1 MQNWEFIDNEDLSIG
16 ITTAPQLRSGPRPK
30 GCNRTETRVVNELPP
45 HTDVKVQED
54 AGLDPVLLAI
64 MANRMDSICREMTNT
79 VLFSARS
86 AVIGIAR
93 DFSCAIITAA
103 DEVLSVAEAMP
114 IHVFGMHLQ
123 TASMAAHHPDFREG
137 DAFLDNDPY
146 VGNSHAADHTI
157 LVPVFHEGEHFFT
170 VGIKAHQADTGNSQ
184 PTTYFAAAKD
194 VYQEGTLIF
203 PCVQVQ
209 HNFKNNE
216 DIIRMCRRRI
226 RVPDQWFGDYLAAIG
241 AARIGERRL
250 KGFIAKYGAEAVRS
264 FVSEWL
270 NYSERRAADAIK
282 ALPSGQFV
290 AEAVHDPIDKYL
302 PNGVHIKA
310 GINIDSRTGKIRV
323 DLTDNP
329 DCVDAGLNLTQAT
342 ATMSATQAVLCCLDS
357 DIPPNSGSLRRIDVK
372 LRENCIVGIPRF
384 PHSCSVATT
393 NMTDTIINAILAGFA
408 QLGDGYGFSQG
419 NMCNGAGTGVCSGK
433 DWRTEGAPYV
443 NQMFMSAGGMPAS
456 AQYDGMHG
464 MVNPVSVGLVYR
476 DSIEVN
482 EQRFPFQVECVR
494 ALEDSCGAG
503 RRRGGPASE
512 VIFGPRHDDMLV
524 INISNGLINVPQGVL
539 GGLPAKQGIQVRL
552 AANGSREVYSTDA
565 YCHLAPGDRLHAID
579 NGGGG
584 YGDPLDREAE
594 RVLSDVAE
602 RYVSREQAKE
612 VYGVVIIGSRE
623 LDDLAVDAK
632 STEILRLS
640 RRPAAGA

>member
-1 MQNWEFIDNEDLSIG
+1 MDDV
-16 ITTAPQLRSGPRPK
+16 TPDTAM
-30 GCNRTETRVVNELPP
+30 
-45 HTDVKVQED
+45 D
-54 AGLDPVLLAI
+54 ALHGADGQQGGGVDAVLLAI
-64 MANRMDSICREMTNT
+64 MANRMDAICREMTNT

-93 DFSCAIITAA
+93 DFSCAIITAG
-103 DEVLSVAEAMP
+103 DEVLAVAEAMP

-123 TASMAAHHPDFREG
+123 TASMKKHHPDFREG

-157 LVPVFHEGEHFFT
+157 LVPVFYEGEHFFT
-170 VGIKAHQADTGNSQ
+170 VGVKAHQADTGNSQ
-184 PTTYFAAAKD
+184 PTTYLAAAKD

-209 HNFKNNE
+209 SDFENIE

-226 RVPDQWFGDYLAAIG
+226 RVPDQWYGDYLAAIG

-250 KGFIAKYGAEAVRS
+250 RSFIAKYGAAAVRG
-264 FVSEWL
+264 FIRDWL
-270 NYSERRAADAIK
+270 DYSERRAAGAIQ
-282 ALPSGQFV
+282 ALPGGRII
-290 AEAVHDPIDKYL
+290 AEGVHDPIAPYL
-302 PNGVHIKA
+302 PDGVRIQVA
-310 GINIDSRTGKIRV
+310 IDIDSEDGRIKV
-323 DLTDNP
+323 DLRDNP
-329 DCVDAGLNLTQAT
+329 DSVDAGLNLTRST
-342 ATMSATQAVLCCLDS
+342 ATMSAAQAVFCCLDA
-357 DIPPNSGSLRRIDVK
+357 DIPHNSGSLRRIEVA

-433 DWRTEGAPYV
+433 DWRLNDAPYV

-456 AQYDGMHG
+456 AHNDGMHG
-464 MVNPVSVGLVYR
+464 LVNPVSVGLVYR

-482 EQRFPFQVECVR
+482 EQRFPFQVQCVR

-512 VIFGPRHDDMLV
+512 VIFGPRHDEMLV
-524 INISNGLINVPQGVL
+524 INICNGLVNVPQGVL
-539 GGLPAKQGIQVRL
+539 GGRPAKAGLQARL
-552 AANGSREVYSTDA
+552 AADGGEHVYGTDA
-565 YCHLAPGDRLHAID
+565 YCHLAPGDRLRAVD

-584 YGDPLDREAE
+584 YGDPLERESE
-594 RVLSDVAE
+594 RVLADVAE
-602 RYVSREQAKE
+602 RYVSRQQAE
-612 VYGVVIIGSRE
+612 AVYGVVITGSAAR
-623 LDDLAVDAK
+623 DDLAIDAEA
-632 STEILRLS
+632 TAELRQRL
-640 RRPAAGA
+640 RP

>member
-1 MQNWEFIDNEDLSIG
+1 MDDV
-16 ITTAPQLRSGPRPK
+16 TPDTAM
-30 GCNRTETRVVNELPP
+30 
-45 HTDVKVQED
+45 D
-54 AGLDPVLLAI
+54 ALHGADGQQGGGVDAVLLAI
-64 MANRMDSICREMTNT
+64 MANRMDAICREMTNT

-93 DFSCAIITAA
+93 DFSCAIITAG
-103 DEVLSVAEAMP
+103 DEVLAVAEAMP

-123 TASMAAHHPDFREG
+123 TASMKKHHPYFREG

-157 LVPVFHEGEHFFT
+157 LVPVFYEGEHFFT
-170 VGIKAHQADTGNSQ
+170 VGVKAHQADTGNSQ
-184 PTTYFAAAKD
+184 PTTYLAAAKD

-209 HNFKNNE
+209 SDFENIE

-226 RVPDQWFGDYLAAIG
+226 RVPDQWYGDYLAAIG

-250 KGFIAKYGAEAVRS
+250 RSFIAKYGAAAVRG
-264 FVSEWL
+264 FIRDWL
-270 NYSERRAADAIK
+270 DYSERRAAGAIQ
-282 ALPSGQFV
+282 ALPGGRII
-290 AEAVHDPIDKYL
+290 AEGVHDPIAPYL
-302 PNGVHIKA
+302 PDGVRIQVA
-310 GINIDSRTGKIRV
+310 IDIDSEDGRIKV
-323 DLTDNP
+323 DLRDNP
-329 DCVDAGLNLTQAT
+329 DSVDAGLNLTRST
-342 ATMSATQAVLCCLDS
+342 ATMSAAQAVFCCLDA
-357 DIPPNSGSLRRIDVK
+357 DIPHNSGSLRRIEVA

-433 DWRTEGAPYV
+433 DWRLNDAPYV

-456 AQYDGMHG
+456 AHNDGMHG
-464 MVNPVSVGLVYR
+464 LVNPVSVGLVYR

-482 EQRFPFQVECVR
+482 EQRFPFQVQCVR

-512 VIFGPRHDDMLV
+512 VIFGPRHDEMLV
-524 INISNGLINVPQGVL
+524 INICNGLVNVPQGVL
-539 GGLPAKQGIQVRL
+539 GGRPAKAGLQARL
-552 AANGSREVYSTDA
+552 AADGGEHVYGTDA
-565 YCHLAPGDRLHAID
+565 YCHLAPGDRLRAVD

-584 YGDPLDREAE
+584 YGDPLERESE
-594 RVLSDVAE
+594 RVLADVAE
-602 RYVSREQAKE
+602 RYVSRQQAE
-612 VYGVVIIGSRE
+612 AVYGVVITGSAAR
-623 LDDLAVDAK
+623 DDLAVDAEA
-632 STEILRLS
+632 TAELRQRL
-640 RRPAAGA
+640 RP

>member
-1 MQNWEFIDNEDLSIG
+1 MDDV
-16 ITTAPQLRSGPRPK
+16 TPDTAM
-30 GCNRTETRVVNELPP
+30 
-45 HTDVKVQED
+45 D
-54 AGLDPVLLAI
+54 AQHGADGQQGGGVDAVLLAI
-64 MANRMDSICREMTNT
+64 MANRMDAICREMTNT

-93 DFSCAIITAA
+93 DFSCAIITAG
-103 DEVLSVAEAMP
+103 DEVLAVAEAMP

-123 TASMAAHHPDFREG
+123 TASMKKHHPDFREG

-170 VGIKAHQADTGNSQ
+170 VGVKAHQADTGNSQ
-184 PTTYFAAAKD
+184 PTTYLAVAKD

-209 HNFKNNE
+209 SDFENIE

-226 RVPDQWFGDYLAAIG
+226 RVPDQWYGDYLAAIG

-250 KGFIAKYGAEAVRS
+250 RSFIAKYGAAAVRG
-264 FVSEWL
+264 FIRDWL
-270 NYSERRAADAIK
+270 DYSERRAAGAIQ
-282 ALPSGQFV
+282 ALPGGRII
-290 AEAVHDPIDKYL
+290 AEGVHDPIAPYL
-302 PNGVHIKA
+302 PDGVRIQVA
-310 GINIDSRTGKIRV
+310 IDIDSEDGRIKV
-323 DLTDNP
+323 DLRDNP
-329 DCVDAGLNLTQAT
+329 DSIDAGLNLTRST
-342 ATMSATQAVLCCLDS
+342 ATMSAAQAVFCCLDA
-357 DIPPNSGSLRRIDVK
+357 DIPHNSGSLRRIEVA

-433 DWRTEGAPYV
+433 DWRLNDAPYV

-456 AQYDGMHG
+456 AHNDGMHG
-464 MVNPVSVGLVYR
+464 LVNPVSVGLVYR

-482 EQRFPFQVECVR
+482 EQRFPFQVQCVR
-494 ALEDSCGAG
+494 ALKDSCGAG

-512 VIFGPRHDDMLV
+512 VIFGPRHDEMLV
-524 INISNGLINVPQGVL
+524 INICNGLVNVPQGVL
-539 GGLPAKQGIQVRL
+539 GGRPAKAGLQARL
-552 AANGSREVYSTDA
+552 AADGGEHVYGTDA
-565 YCHLAPGDRLHAID
+565 YCHLAPGDRLRAVD

-584 YGDPLDREAE
+584 YGDPLERESE
-594 RVLSDVAE
+594 RVLADVAE
-602 RYVSREQAKE
+602 RYVSRQQAE
-612 VYGVVIIGSRE
+612 AVYGVVITGSAAR
-623 LDDLAVDAK
+623 DDLAVDAEA
-632 STEILRLS
+632 TAELRQRL
-640 RRPAAGA
+640 RP

>member
-1 MQNWEFIDNEDLSIG
+1 M
-16 ITTAPQLRSGPRPK
+16 
-30 GCNRTETRVVNELPP
+30 NELPS
-45 HTDVKVQED
+45 HSDVKAQE
-54 AGLDPVLLAI
+54 AEGLDPVLLAI
-64 MANRMDSICREMTNT
+64 MANRMDAICREMTNT

-103 DEVLSVAEAMP
+103 DEVLAVAEAMP

-123 TASMAAHHPDFREG
+123 TASMAKHHPDYREG
-137 DAFLDNDPY
+137 DPY

-170 VGIKAHQADTGNSQ
+170 VGVKAHQADTGNSQ
-184 PTTYFAAAKD
+184 PTTYLAAAQD

-209 HNFKNNE
+209 SDFENNE

-226 RVPDQWFGDYLAAIG
+226 RVPDQWYGDYLAAIG

-250 KGFIAKYGAEAVRS
+250 KGFVAKYGAAAVRS
-264 FVSEWL
+264 FITDWL
-270 NYSERRAADAIK
+270 DYSERRATGAIQ
-282 ALPSGQFV
+282 ALPGGQII
-290 AEAVHDPIDKYL
+290 AEAEHDPIEGLL
-302 PNGVHIKA
+302 PDGVHIKA
-310 GINIDSRTGKIRV
+310 GIDIDSENGKIKV
-323 DLTDNP
+323 DLRDNP
-329 DCVDAGLNLTQAT
+329 DSVKAGLNLTEAT
-342 ATMSATQAVLCCLDS
+342 ATMSAAQAVFCCLDS
-357 DIPPNSGSLRRIDVK
+357 DIPHNSGSLRRIDVL

-433 DWRTEGAPYV
+433 DWRLDGAPYV

-456 AQYDGMHG
+456 AKNDGMHG

-482 EQRFPFQVECVR
+482 EQRFPFQVESVR
-494 ALEDSCGAG
+494 AVEDSCGAG

-512 VIFGPRHDDMLV
+512 VILGPRHDDMLV
-524 INISNGLINVPQGVL
+524 INICNGLINVPQGVL
-539 GGLPAKQGIQVRL
+539 GGRAAKPGFQVRL
-552 AANGSREVYSTDA
+552 AADGEKQVYSTDA
-565 YCHLAPGDRLHAID
+565 YCHLAPGDRLHTMD

-602 RYVSREQAKE
+602 RYVSREQAEE
-612 VYGVVIIGSRE
+612 VYGVVISGSRE
-623 LDDLAVDAK
+623 HDDLAVDTAA
-632 STEILRLS
+632 TESLRQD
-640 RRPAAGA
+640 RRVKGDP

>member
-1 MQNWEFIDNEDLSIG
+1 MTDSALQ
-16 ITTAPQLRSGPRPK
+16 TPP
-30 GCNRTETRVVNELPP
+30 ET
-45 HTDVKVQED
+45 QE
-54 AGLDPVLLAI
+54 AEGLDPVLLAI
-64 MANRMDSICREMTNT
+64 MANRMDAICREMTNT

-93 DFSCAIITAA
+93 DFSCAIITSA
-103 DEVLSVAEAMP
+103 DEVLALAEAMP

-123 TASMAAHHPDFREG
+123 TASMKKYHPDFREG

-157 LVPVFHEGEHFFT
+157 LVPVFHQGEHFFT
-170 VGIKAHQADTGNSQ
+170 VGVKAHQADTGNSQ
-184 PTTYFAAAKD
+184 PTTYLAAAKD
-194 VYQEGTLIF
+194 VYHEGALIF

-209 HNFKNNE
+209 SDFENIE

-226 RVPDQWFGDYLAAIG
+226 RVPDQWYGDYLAAVG

-250 KGFIAKYGAEAVRS
+250 GSFIAKYGASAVRG
-264 FVSEWL
+264 FISEWL
-270 NYSERRAADAIK
+270 DYSERRATGAIQ
-282 ALPSGQFV
+282 ALPGGKIIT
-290 AEAVHDPIDKYL
+290 EGVHDPIAPYL
-302 PNGVHIKA
+302 PDGVRIKI
-310 GINIDSRTGKIRV
+310 GIDIDNVEGRIKV
-323 DLTDNP
+323 DLRDNP
-329 DCVDAGLNLTQAT
+329 DSVDAGLNLTEST
-342 ATMSATQAVLCCLDS
+342 STMSAAQAVFCCLDS
-357 DIPPNSGSLRRIDVK
+357 DIPHNSGSLRRIEVL

-393 NMTDTIINAILAGFA
+393 NMTDTIINAILAGFT

-433 DWRTEGAPYV
+433 DWRLGGAPYV

-456 AQYDGMHG
+456 AHNDGMHG

-482 EQRFPFQVECVR
+482 EQRFPFQVQCVR

-524 INISNGLINVPQGVL
+524 INICNGLVNVPQGVL
-539 GGLPAKQGIQVRL
+539 GGLPAKPGLQVKL
-552 AANGSREVYSTDA
+552 SPDGSEHIYATDA
-565 YCHLAPGDRLHAID
+565 YCHLAPGDRLRAVD

-584 YGDPLDREAE
+584 YGDPLERETE

-602 RYVSREQAKE
+602 RYVSRSQAE
-612 VYGVVIIGSRE
+612 SVYGVVITGSRTQ
-623 LDDLAVDAK
+623 DDLAVDMEA
-632 STEILRLS
+632 TARLRES
-640 RRPAAGA
+640 RRAGRKSNR

>member
-1 MQNWEFIDNEDLSIG
+1 M
-16 ITTAPQLRSGPRPK
+16 K
-30 GCNRTETRVVNELPP
+30 ELPSQS
-45 HTDVKVQED
+45 DMRMQETE
-54 AGLDPVLLAI
+54 GLDPVLLAI
-64 MANRMDSICREMTNT
+64 MANRMDAICREMTNT

-86 AVIGIAR
+86 SVIGIAR

-103 DEVLSVAEAMP
+103 DEVLAVAEAMP

-123 TASMAAHHPDFREG
+123 TASMAKHHPGYREG

-170 VGIKAHQADTGNSQ
+170 VSVKAHQADTGNSQ
-184 PTTYFAAAKD
+184 PTTYFAAARD

-209 HNFKNNE
+209 SDFKNNE

-226 RVPDQWFGDYLAAIG
+226 RVPDQWYGDYLAAIG

-250 KGFIAKYGAEAVRS
+250 KGFIAKYGADAVCS
-264 FVSEWL
+264 FVADWL
-270 NYSERRAADAIK
+270 DYSERRATDAIQ
-282 ALPSGQFV
+282 ALPAGRIT
-290 AEAVHDPIDKYL
+290 AEAVHDPIEELL
-302 PNGVHIKA
+302 PDGVHITA
-310 GINIDSRTGKIRV
+310 DIDIDSENGKITV
-323 DLTDNP
+323 DLRDNP
-329 DCVDAGLNLTQAT
+329 DSVDAGLNLTEAT
-342 ATMSATQAVLCCLDS
+342 ATMSAAQAVFCCLDA
-357 DIPPNSGSLRRIDVK
+357 DIPHNSGSLRRIDVI

-433 DWRTEGAPYV
+433 DWRLDGAPYV

-456 AQYDGMHG
+456 ASNDGMHG

-482 EQRFPFQVECVR
+482 EQRFPFHVHSVR
-494 ALEDSCGAG
+494 AVEDSCGAG

-512 VIFGPRHDDMLV
+512 VILGPRHDDMLV
-524 INISNGLINVPQGVL
+524 INICNGLINVPQGVL
-539 GGLPAKQGIQVRL
+539 GGLPAKPGFQHRL
-552 AANGSREVYSTDA
+552 AANGDREVYSTDA
-565 YCHLAPGDRLHAID
+565 YCHLAPGDRLHTMD

-584 YGDPLDREAE
+584 YGDPLDREPV
-594 RVLSDVAE
+594 RVLHDVAE
-602 RYVSREQAKE
+602 RYVSREQAEE
-612 VYGVVIIGSRE
+612 VYGVVLTGSRE
-623 LDDLAVDAK
+623 RDDLAVDMAA
-632 STEILRLS
+632 TESLRQD
-640 RRPAAGA
+640 RRMKGMP

>member
-1 MQNWEFIDNEDLSIG
+1 MDDV
-16 ITTAPQLRSGPRPK
+16 TPDTAM
-30 GCNRTETRVVNELPP
+30 
-45 HTDVKVQED
+45 D
-54 AGLDPVLLAI
+54 ALHGADGQQGGGVDAVLLAI
-64 MANRMDSICREMTNT
+64 MANRMDAICREMTNT

-93 DFSCAIITAA
+93 DFSCAIITAG
-103 DEVLSVAEAMP
+103 DEVLAVAEAMP

-123 TASMAAHHPDFREG
+123 TASMKKHHPDFREG

-157 LVPVFHEGEHFFT
+157 LVPVFYEGEHFFT
-170 VGIKAHQADTGNSQ
+170 VGVKAHQADTGNSQ
-184 PTTYFAAAKD
+184 PTTYLAVAKD

-209 HNFKNNE
+209 SDFENIE

-226 RVPDQWFGDYLAAIG
+226 RVPDQWYGDYLAAIG

-250 KGFIAKYGAEAVRS
+250 RSFIAKYGAAAVRG
-264 FVSEWL
+264 FIRDWL
-270 NYSERRAADAIK
+270 DYSERRAAGAIQ
-282 ALPSGQFV
+282 ALPGGRII
-290 AEAVHDPIDKYL
+290 AEGVHDPIAPYL
-302 PNGVHIKA
+302 PDGVRIQVA
-310 GINIDSRTGKIRV
+310 IDIDSEDGRIKV
-323 DLTDNP
+323 DLRDNP
-329 DCVDAGLNLTQAT
+329 DSVDAGLNLTRST
-342 ATMSATQAVLCCLDS
+342 ATMSAAQAVFCCLDA
-357 DIPPNSGSLRRIDVK
+357 DIPHNSGSLRRIEVA

-433 DWRTEGAPYV
+433 DWRLNDAPYV

-456 AQYDGMHG
+456 AHNDGMHG
-464 MVNPVSVGLVYR
+464 LVNPVSVGLVYR

-482 EQRFPFQVECVR
+482 EQRFPFQVQCVR
-494 ALEDSCGAG
+494 ALKDSCGAG

-512 VIFGPRHDDMLV
+512 VILGPRHDNMLV
-524 INISNGLINVPQGVL
+524 INICNGLDNVPQGVL
-539 GGLPAKQGIQVRL
+539 GGLPAKPGLQAKL
-552 AANGSREVYSTDA
+552 AGDGSEHIYGTDA
-565 YCHLAPGDRLHAID
+565 YCHLAAGDRLRAVD

-584 YGDPLDREAE
+584 YGDPLERESE
-594 RVLSDVAE
+594 RVLADVAE
-602 RYVSREQAKE
+602 RYVSRQQAE
-612 VYGVVIIGSRE
+612 AVYGVVITGSAAR
-623 LDDLAVDAK
+623 DDLAIDAEA
-632 STEILRLS
+632 TAELRQRL
-640 RRPAAGA
+640 RP

>member
-1 MQNWEFIDNEDLSIG
+1 MDDLTPEG
-16 ITTAPQLRSGPRPK
+16 
-30 GCNRTETRVVNELPP
+30 RTDTPP
-45 HTDVKVQED
+45 GEGVD
-54 AGLDPVLLAI
+54 AVLLAI
-64 MANRMDSICREMTNT
+64 MANRMDAICREMTNT

-93 DFSCAIITAA
+93 DFSCAIITAG
-103 DEVLSVAEAMP
+103 DEVLAVAEAMP

-123 TASMAAHHPDFREG
+123 TASMKKHHPDFREG

-170 VGIKAHQADTGNSQ
+170 VGVKAHQADTGNSQ
-184 PTTYFAAAKD
+184 PTTYLAAAKD

-209 HNFKNNE
+209 SDFENIE

-226 RVPDQWFGDYLAAIG
+226 RVPDQWYGDYLAAIG

-250 KGFIAKYGAEAVRS
+250 SSFIAKYGAAAVRG
-264 FVSEWL
+264 FIRDWL
-270 NYSERRAADAIK
+270 DYSERRAAGAIQ
-282 ALPSGQFV
+282 ALPGGRIV
-290 AEAVHDPIDKYL
+290 AEGVHDPIAPYL
-302 PNGVHIKA
+302 PDGVRIQVAIDIDDKDGRIK
-310 GINIDSRTGKIRV
+310 V
-323 DLTDNP
+323 DLRDNP
-329 DCVDAGLNLTQAT
+329 DSVDAGLNLTRST
-342 ATMSATQAVLCCLDS
+342 ATMSAAQAVFCCLDS
-357 DIPPNSGSLRRIDVK
+357 DIPHNSGSLRRIEVA

-393 NMTDTIINAILAGFA
+393 NMTDTIINAILAGFS

-433 DWRTEGAPYV
+433 DWRLNDAPYV

-456 AQYDGMHG
+456 ARNDGMHG
-464 MVNPVSVGLVYR
+464 LVNPVSVGLVYR

-482 EQRFPFQVECVR
+482 EQRFPFQVQCVR

-512 VIFGPRHDDMLV
+512 VIFGPRHDEMLV
-524 INISNGLINVPQGVL
+524 INICNGLVNVPRGVL
-539 GGLPAKQGIQVRL
+539 GGRPAKAGLQARL
-552 AANGSREVYSTDA
+552 AADGVEHVYGTDA
-565 YCHLAPGDRLHAID
+565 YCHLAPGDRLRAVD

-584 YGDPLDREAE
+584 YGDPLEREAE
-594 RVLSDVAE
+594 RVLADVAE
-602 RYVSREQAKE
+602 RYVSRAQAE
-612 VYGVVIIGSRE
+612 AVYGVVITGSAAR
-623 LDDLAVDAK
+623 DDLAVDAEA
-632 STEILRLS
+632 TAELRQRL
-640 RRPAAGA
+640 RP

>member
-1 MQNWEFIDNEDLSIG
+1 MNDS
-16 ITTAPQLRSGPRPK
+16 APNSPSG
-30 GCNRTETRVVNELPP
+30 TRQAE
-45 HTDVKVQED
+45 

-64 MANRMDSICREMTNT
+64 MANRMDAICREMTNT

-103 DEVLSVAEAMP
+103 DEVLAVAEAMP

-123 TASMAAHHPDFREG
+123 TASMATLHPDYCEG

-146 VGNSHAADHTI
+146 VGNSHAADHTT
-157 LVPVFHEGEHFFT
+157 LVPVFYEGEHFFT
-170 VGIKAHQADTGNSQ
+170 VGVKAHQADTGNSQ
-184 PTTYFAAAKD
+184 PTTYLAAAKD

-209 HNFKNNE
+209 RDYDNID

-226 RVPDQWFGDYLAAIG
+226 RVPDQWYGDYLAAMG

-250 KGFIAKYGAEAVRS
+250 KSFVEKYGAQAVRE
-264 FVSEWL
+264 FITAWL
-270 NYSERRAADAIK
+270 DYSERRASGAIQ
-282 ALPSGQFV
+282 ALPGGSILAKG
-290 AEAVHDPIDKYL
+290 VHDPIEPFL
-302 PNGVHIKA
+302 PDGVHIQV
-310 GINIDSRTGKIRV
+310 GIEIDSDAGRIKV
-323 DLTDNP
+323 DLRDNP
-329 DCVDAGLNLTQAT
+329 DSVDAGLNLTEAT
-342 ATMSATQAVLCCLDS
+342 ATMSAAQAVFCCLDA
-357 DIPPNSGSLRRIDVK
+357 DIPHNSGSLRRIEVL
-372 LRENCIVGIPRF
+372 LRENCVVGIPRF

-408 QLGDGYGFSQG
+408 ELGDGYGFSQG

-433 DWRTEGAPYV
+433 DWRVGGAPYV

-456 AQYDGMHG
+456 ANNDGMHG

-476 DSIEVN
+476 DSVEVN
-482 EQRFPFQVECVR
+482 EQRFPFQVQCVR

-512 VIFGPRHDDMLV
+512 VILGPRHDDMLV
-524 INISNGLINVPQGVL
+524 INICNGLENVPQGVL
-539 GGLPAKQGIQVRL
+539 GGLPTKPGLQKKIL
-552 AANGSREVYSTDA
+552 ADGSEEIYATDA
-565 YCHLAPGDRLHAID
+565 YCYLAPGDRLHAID

-584 YGDPLDREAE
+584 YGDPLTREPE
-594 RVLSDVAE
+594 RVLSDVQE
-602 RYVSREQAKE
+602 HYVSRGQAE
-612 VYGVVIIGSRE
+612 AVYGVVITGSPAR
-623 LDDLAVDAK
+623 DDLAVDQAA
-632 STEILRLS
+632 TERLRQS
-640 RRPAAGA
+640 RRERSA

>member
-1 MQNWEFIDNEDLSIG
+1 MDDV
-16 ITTAPQLRSGPRPK
+16 TPDTAM
-30 GCNRTETRVVNELPP
+30 
-45 HTDVKVQED
+45 D
-54 AGLDPVLLAI
+54 AQHGADGQQGGGVDAVLLAI
-64 MANRMDSICREMTNT
+64 MANRMDAICREMTNT

-93 DFSCAIITAA
+93 DFSCAIITAG
-103 DEVLSVAEAMP
+103 DEVLAVAEAMP

-123 TASMAAHHPDFREG
+123 TASMKKHHPDFREG

-157 LVPVFHEGEHFFT
+157 LVPVFYEGEHFFT
-170 VGIKAHQADTGNSQ
+170 VGVKAHQADTGNSQ
-184 PTTYFAAAKD
+184 PTTYLAAAKD

-209 HNFKNNE
+209 SDFENIE

-226 RVPDQWFGDYLAAIG
+226 RVPDQWYGDYLAAIG

-250 KGFIAKYGAEAVRS
+250 RSFIAKYGAAAVRG
-264 FVSEWL
+264 FIRDWL
-270 NYSERRAADAIK
+270 DYSERRAAGAIQ
-282 ALPSGQFV
+282 ALPGGRII
-290 AEAVHDPIDKYL
+290 AEGVHDPIAPYL
-302 PNGVHIKA
+302 PDGVRIQVA
-310 GINIDSRTGKIRV
+310 IDIDSEDGRIKV
-323 DLTDNP
+323 DLRDNP
-329 DCVDAGLNLTQAT
+329 DSVDAGLNLTRST
-342 ATMSATQAVLCCLDS
+342 ATMSAAQAVFCCLDA
-357 DIPPNSGSLRRIDVK
+357 DIPHNSGSLRRIEVA

-433 DWRTEGAPYV
+433 DWRLNDAPYV

-456 AQYDGMHG
+456 AHNDGMHG
-464 MVNPVSVGLVYR
+464 LVNPVSVGLVYR

-482 EQRFPFQVECVR
+482 EQRFPFQVQCVR
-494 ALEDSCGAG
+494 ALKDSCGAG

-512 VIFGPRHDDMLV
+512 VIFGPRHDEMLV
-524 INISNGLINVPQGVL
+524 INICNGLVNVPQGVL
-539 GGLPAKQGIQVRL
+539 GGRPAKAGLQARL
-552 AANGSREVYSTDA
+552 AADGGEHVYGTDA
-565 YCHLAPGDRLHAID
+565 YCHLAPGDRLRAVD

-584 YGDPLDREAE
+584 YGDPLERESE
-594 RVLSDVAE
+594 RVLADVAE
-602 RYVSREQAKE
+602 RYVSRQQAE
-612 VYGVVIIGSRE
+612 AVYGVVITGSAAR
-623 LDDLAVDAK
+623 DDFAVDAEA
-632 STEILRLS
+632 TAELRQRL
-640 RRPAAGA
+640 RP

>member
-1 MQNWEFIDNEDLSIG
+1 MTELQSNTDLG
-16 ITTAPQLRSGPRPK
+16 A
-30 GCNRTETRVVNELPP
+30 
-45 HTDVKVQED
+45 QED

-64 MANRMDSICREMTNT
+64 LANRMDAICREMTNT

-93 DFSCAIITAA
+93 DFSCAIITAE
-103 DEVLSVAEAMP
+103 DEVLAVAEAMP

-123 TASMAAHHPDFREG
+123 TASMAQHHPAFREG

-146 VGNSHAADHTI
+146 VGNSHSADHTI
-157 LVPVFHEGEHFFT
+157 LVPVFHKGEHFFT
-170 VGIKAHQADTGNSQ
+170 VGVKAHQADTGNSQ
-184 PTTYFAAAKD
+184 PTTYYAAARD
-194 VYQEGTLIF
+194 VYQEGALIF

-209 HNFKNNE
+209 RNFKNNE

-226 RVPDQWFGDYLAAIG
+226 RVPEQWYGDYLAAIG

-250 KGFIAKYGAEAVRS
+250 KGFIEKYGAEAVRK
-264 FVSEWL
+264 FIDNWL
-270 NYSERRAADAIK
+270 DYSERRTADAIQ
-282 ALPSGQFV
+282 ALPSGRFV
-290 AEAVHDPIDKYL
+290 AEAEHDPIDKYIPHGL
-302 PNGVHIKA
+302 RIKA
-310 GINIDSRTGKIRV
+310 DVNIDSDNGKITV

-357 DIPPNSGSLRRIDVK
+357 DIPHNSGSLRRIDVL

-393 NMTDTIINAILAGFA
+393 NMTDTIINAILSGFT

-433 DWRTEGAPYV
+433 DWRTGGAPYV

-456 AQYDGMHG
+456 AHNDGMHG

-482 EQRFPFQVECVR
+482 EQRFPFLVDCVR
-494 ALEDSCGAG
+494 TLEDSCGAG
-503 RRRGGPASE
+503 RHRGGPASE
-512 VIFGPRHDDMLV
+512 VIFGPRQDEMLV
-524 INISNGLINVPQGVL
+524 INISNGLINMPQGVL
-539 GGLPAKQGIQVRL
+539 GGLSAKPGFQIRI
-552 AANGSREVYSTDA
+552 AADGSREVYSADA
-565 YCHLAPGDRLHAID
+565 YSRLMPGDRLHAVD

-584 YGDPLDREAE
+584 YGDPLDREPE

-602 RYVSREQAKE
+602 RYVSREQALK
-612 VYGVVIIGSRE
+612 VYGVIITGSRV
-623 LDDLAVDAK
+623 LDDLAVDIK
-632 STEILRLS
+632 STESLRL
-640 RRPAAGA
+640 RRQTAAGS